1 MTPTRRLCRDSSV
14 ELTSWTHGTLAA
26 LSADEIT
33 ILRRDAAVG
42 DIAVH
47 FPRVGYRVFRQPPP
61 A

>member
-1 MTPTRRLCRDSSV
+1 MTPTRRLCRDGSV

-26 LSADEIT
+26 LTADGIT
-33 ILRRDAAVG
+33 SPRHEAAVR

-47 FPRVGYRVFRQPPP
+47 FPRVGYRVFRQPAP